1 MVTTATAGV
10 SFTQEYWKI
19 FARDLSLVRV
29 VSYNSVR
36 TVSFFENGA
45 NNTHFLAVAY
55 ESGIYVH
62 MSAEL
67 GTSHESCV
75 EEEAYSTECELRI
88 GPERATLPDG
98 LLSPALGDLA
108 TRDTR
113 RTLTNTSKDAVF
125 YVTSAG
131 PSTCCGSLS
140 WGGSFLTQLMGLA
153 TWALWSCA
161 AMAGLPLV
169 DTAPG
174 LTTTNLLLLA
184 AMITQAPTSAGAG
197 VEDVK
202 SDPEVHLDAATSKER
217 PLRPTR
223 AGRKRLLSSADSCT
237 GTNVTF
243 RTYTFGYGYEI
254 SWYID
259 DDCKAGQLYGTDFLS
274 QEVHDTF
281 CCRNATVA
289 NVRCKDS
296 YGDGWHG
303 AYIKVESSFAAAT
316 ACELFDTGHEY
327 NATLDWTPLPP
338 APPLSPPLPPAPPL
352 SPAPPPAM
360 PSPPPAPPSP
370 PLLPPHPSS
379 PPPPAPPPS
388 PGACTGTQVAFRTHP
403 ASHAGEISWFIDDDC
418 KAGRLY
424 GTAFSNHTIRDTFC
438 CRNTTVAY
446 VLCQDSSGDGW
457 NGAYLEV
464 NSSFVTSNAC
474 DLFDAGYQYEDTL
487 DWTSYHPP
495 LEPPPPIPPPWPPS
509 APPLETL
516 GEVAIIE
523 GSWYADLHLAEAV
536 RNVSISTILLYTS
549 VQLSDVLEDIIRPL
563 TINGSC
569 PSAADSRCTIDA
581 NLRLRLFRVKDGGK
595 LWLERL
601 KLRGGYSEYN
611 GGGIRVD
618 DLGTLHLRH
627 CVLQQ
632 CHSEGH
638 GGGIYTRGNLTLS
651 ASVIEE
657 SFAQKDGGG
666 MHVEARVPT
675 VVHLSESRITNN
687 SAMDDGGGISLTAGV
702 LVMVGTEAC
711 KNHAGDNGGGLYVA
725 SGGSAHLSEG
735 STLDTNVAV
744 IGGGIYA
751 QDRAHVTLD
760 ASVVSGN
767 NAGDHTVLSLAGL
780 GGGLCAYKDTEVVV
794 RNGSLI
800 EANRASKGGGL
811 YLRLRSYVHVSDS
824 TVLSNSATI
833 LGGGLCGED
842 NTTIA
847 TTHAVISYNSIV
859 ASFHIYQGIY
869 GGALFANASHIR
881 VAHTAFTNNSL
892 ESTSIYPSIGG
903 AICAFQSTLAVTDSA
918 LKHNEARGT
927 HTDYSPPNNAKLG
940 VDGGHGGAIAGIASE
955 VVIEHST
962 ITFGYAGEG
971 GGVHATAYS
980 QVRQG
985 TCESNGLAY
994 ITWGLE
1000 CGLMRNY
1007 ADLAYSVDLDED
1019 EVVSTASA
1027 GSPQGCYLQ
1036 GETAELSAAFV
1047 MNEGGT
1053 ADCTD
1058 ERRAVRRNWALNEA
1072 GGIYGFNY
1080 TAIALANHSE
1090 VVDNFLTAVDQR
1102 FSSGLYGETGVTVSL
1117 DGSCYIDVSKVVA
1130 SPPLPPP
1137 PLPPPP
1143 PPPPPHPPP
1152 VPPMQVA
1159 NGTVVITDPEPD
1171 FAAEY
1176 LAGAFGDPTV
1186 HTVLLRVNITLT
1198 SSLPALDRRVV
1209 VTGLCGA
1216 VPCRVNGVGLFRP
1229 FAVASGGTLRL
1240 EALDVHGGHTSGS
1253 GGCLHLQ
1260 GGSSAYLFNTTLREC
1275 SAGVHGGAIYA
1286 NYSAVTLS
1294 QVVVEGCTRGKGGVV
1309 WGVDQYWRDSIDD
1322 GGRECTIKQQRCAGA
1337 RCAAMEGGGI
1347 YSSACLV
1354 HVEGSEVTGNLA
1366 GKGARG
1372 GNGGGIA
1379 VHLTTRV
1386 EIMAATISF
1395 NRAQGEV
1402 TATAPA
1408 NMNYGRGGGIYTDG
1422 GVAVLSDSVVVSNSA
1437 DSRGAGVCTGFFE
1450 TASIELKHSQVANNT
1465 VLFRGG
1471 GIFAFKGN
1479 LALNHTTVS
1488 HNQGSKGG
1496 GMWCDY
1502 TNATISH
1509 SSVDNNA
1516 GDEGGGFWIAD
1527 ATWHVHN
1534 TSFTGNTATQTGG
1547 GLHVETASLV
1557 MRHVAVRGNRAS
1569 QGGGISHM
1577 LLSSVTLLEST
1588 VSDNVAASEGGG
1600 LFTEDGATVLSAATS
1615 VANNTA
1621 EGGGGLDVHQGSLA
1635 VDAASEVAGNVA
1647 SEGGGA
1653 RLVAAKATLDGG
1665 SRIAGCRSMYGG
1677 GVLSIGGVLTISGNT
1692 SMVSNRANIGGGVLV
1707 RGGGLVAMLGGCSLQ
1722 ENFAETFGG
1731 GLYAEGSAR
1740 CRFEGNGAHL
1750 AGGGIGLGSN
1760 VGVRVALENL
1770 TFSQQWAERGAGV
1783 FISSMVD
1790 PGSRT
1795 VLRHLAFEDNRA
1807 VGEHIFWEHH
1817 ENLTEADQPVCLE
1830 CEHHPANTSLLVTS
1844 AIAYDIVQDGVRVSG
1859 SGVHSSSGN
1868 LLAPPLT
1875 YR

>member
-1 MVTTATAGV
+1 
-10 SFTQEYWKI
+10 
-19 FARDLSLVRV
+19 
-29 VSYNSVR
+29 
-36 TVSFFENGA
+36 
-45 NNTHFLAVAY
+45 
-55 ESGIYVH
+55 
-62 MSAEL
+62 
-67 GTSHESCV
+67 
-75 EEEAYSTECELRI
+75 
-88 GPERATLPDG
+88 
-98 LLSPALGDLA
+98 
-108 TRDTR
+108 
-113 RTLTNTSKDAVF
+113 
-125 YVTSAG
+125 
-131 PSTCCGSLS
+131 
-140 WGGSFLTQLMGLA
+140 
-153 TWALWSCA
+153 
-161 AMAGLPLV
+161 MAGLPLV

-316 ACELFDTGHEY
+316 A
-327 NATLDWTPLPP
+327 
-338 APPLSPPLPPAPPL
+338 
-352 SPAPPPAM
+352 
-360 PSPPPAPPSP
+360 
-370 PLLPPHPSS
+370 
-379 PPPPAPPPS
+379 
-388 PGACTGTQVAFRTHP
+388 
-403 ASHAGEISWFIDDDC
+403 HAGEISWFIDDDC

-1058 ERRAVRRNWALNEA
+1058 ERRCFCKGQGGLVLTATQVLENAAVSHGGGVWADVSLRVWNHSAVRRNWALNEA

-1294 QVVVEGCTRGKGGVV
+1294 QVVVEGCIAGERGGAWYGESINIGGTVSMTV
-1309 WGVDQYWRDSIDD
+1309 TAGSVLSNNSAAQGQ
-1322 GGRECTIKQQRCAGA
+1322 GGALYCAGNFYYGSPFVWLEA
-1337 RCAAMEGGGI
+1337 GSRLSSNSAAMEGGGI

-1731 GLYAEGSAR
+1731 GLYAEGSAVLMAGGSVNAEGIAGIGGGSLYVRGSKVNITGGSAIVGGVAGFSGGGIRIVDSQVTVEESRVEGCITRENGHGGGLSVDNSTLTIRGTRVVRNEASTGGGLMLGSQTTFDAADSEIAHNVGSYGGGVWVDTWARGVVQR

-1875 YR
+1875 Y